1 MRFNSHFFTFS
12 GEEALLRKRFAEL
25 VNATSAHTDL
35 ISRAE
40 DEAMDEYYEKMEK
53 KEKMEEKMLSTYK
66 VDCKAYRC
74 LKVRFV
80 WKTKNLK
87 SLHNIEI
94 NFLVIRFGQVISCVS
109 PIDQPKEHT
118 VSYSFK
124 ETNFKINT

>member
-1 MRFNSHFFTFS
+1 MSLNRHVFTFS
-12 GEEALLRKRFAEL
+12 GKETLLRKRFAEL
-25 VNATSAHTDL
+25 INATSAHTDL

-80 WKTKNLK
+80 WKT
-87 SLHNIEI
+87 
-94 NFLVIRFGQVISCVS
+94 
-109 PIDQPKEHT
+109 
-118 VSYSFK
+118 
-124 ETNFKINT
+124 